1 MDKKLIYRFSL
12 GIGLVIISSSLLS
25 GCFIRKKVDNVPP
38 EPQITEAQ
46 LRAYCPL
53 VFMRDDTAFYNVYER
68 GGDNDATKVIYQ
80 AAIRDVTRTCNT
92 TDTTL
97 SMKVAAAGRVV
108 PGPMFKKGTVSLP
121 IRVTVMQGDSV
132 IYSKLR
138 NYPVQINNGID
149 ATQFIFSDD
158 QISFPKPTAKNI
170 RVFIGYDREQKK

>member
-1 MDKKLIYRFSL
+1 MDKKSIYRFSL
-12 GIGLVIISSSLLS
+12 GCGLIIAASSLIS
-25 GCFIRKKVDNVPP
+25 GCFIHKKIDNLPP

-53 VFMRDDTAFYNVYER
+53 VFMRDNTAFYDIYEK
-68 GGDNDATKVIYQ
+68 GGEGDAAKVIYQ

-108 PGPMFKKGTVSLP
+108 PGPMFKKGSISLP
-121 IRVTVMQGDSV
+121 IRVTVMQGEDV

-138 NYPVQINNGID
+138 NYPVQINNGVD

-158 QISFPKPTAKNI
+158 QISIPKPTAKNI
-170 RVFIGYDREQKK
+170 RVFVGYDREKKK

>member
-1 MDKKLIYRFSL
+1 MDKKSIYRFSL
-12 GIGLVIISSSLLS
+12 GFGLIIAASSLIS
-25 GCFIRKKVDNVPP
+25 GCFIHKKVDNVPP

-53 VFMRDDTAFYNVYER
+53 VFMRDETAFYDVYEN
-68 GGDNDATKVIYQ
+68 GGDGDASKVMYQ

-108 PGPMFKKGTVSLP
+108 PGPMFKKSSLSLP
-121 IRVTVMQGDSV
+121 IRVTVMQGEDV

-170 RVFIGYDREQKK
+170 RVFVGFDRAKKK

>member
-1 MDKKLIYRFSL
+1 MDKKSIYRFSL
-12 GIGLVIISSSLLS
+12 GFGLIIAASSTLS
-25 GCFIRKKVDNVPP
+25 GCFIHKKVDNVPP

-46 LRAYCPL
+46 LRAYCPIVL
-53 VFMRDDTAFYNVYER
+53 MRDDTAFYDVYER
-68 GGDNDATKVIYQ
+68 GGEGDANKVMYQ

-97 SMKVAAAGRVV
+97 SMKVAASGRVV

-138 NYPVQINNGID
+138 NYPVEISNGVD

-170 RVFIGYDREQKK
+170 RIFVGYDRDQKK